1 MVDEVRQK
9 RTLMKI
15 VGGQRG
21 AFLTT
26 LAAASFLLN
35 FCWESL
41 HGLLYEGHP
50 EMAASAYV
58 PMMLLA
64 ALMDT
69 FAIAVIYFLTALFAR
84 VWFWDQGLRNR
95 LFFLFT
101 ALFAASL
108 LEYVS
113 INSLHLWHYRPSMP
127 VLFGIGLF
135 PLVQLSLTGL
145 FSLFVARKVAG

>member
-1 MVDEVRQK
+1 MKVRA
-9 RTLMKI
+9 
-15 VGGQRG
+15 GQRA

-26 LAAASFLLN
+26 LAGSSFLLN

-69 FAIAVIYFLTALFAR
+69 LAIALLYSITALFAR
-84 VWFWDQGLRNR
+84 SWFWDKGLRNR
-95 LFFLFT
+95 LFFLCIG
-101 ALFAASL
+101 LLAASL

-113 INSLHLWHYRPSMP
+113 INSFLLWHYLPSMP
-127 VLFGIGLF
+127 VIFGIGLF
-135 PLVQLSLTGL
+135 PLVQLSFTGL
-145 FSLFVARKVAG
+145 FSLFLARKVAG

>member
-1 MVDEVRQK
+1 
-9 RTLMKI
+9 MKI
-15 VGGQRG
+15 RAGQRA

-26 LAAASFLLN
+26 LAVASFLLN

-69 FAIAVIYFLTALFAR
+69 FAIAVIYSLTALFAR
-84 VWFWDQGLRNR
+84 TWFWDQVSRNR
-95 LFFLFT
+95 LFFLCIG
-101 ALFAASL
+101 LLAASL

-113 INSLHLWHYRPSMP
+113 INSLHLWHYRSSMP
-127 VLFGIGLF
+127 LLFGIGLF
-135 PLVQLSLTGL
+135 PLFGPKGSG
-145 FSLFVARKVAG
+145 

>member
-1 MVDEVRQK
+1 MEIRP
-9 RTLMKI
+9 R
-15 VGGQRG
+15 RRA
-21 AFLTT
+21 AFLT
-26 LAAASFLLN
+26 AFAGSSFLTN

-50 EMAASAYV
+50 DMAASVYV

-69 FAIAVIYFLTALFAR
+69 LTIALLYSFTALFAR
-84 VWFWDQGLRNR
+84 SWFWDQGLRSR

-101 ALFAASL
+101 GLLIASL
-108 LEYVS
+108 VEYLS

-135 PLVQLSLTGL
+135 PLVQLSFTGL
-145 FSLFVARKVAG
+145 FSLFVARKVAGEALMP